1 MYSSVLALAAA
12 EAVTVSDIPSSVIA
26 ALGSIGGVI
35 GLEVTRRWLSRS
47 KEKSDV
53 ATTIRAEL
61 RTEIAG
67 LKKEIDD
74 LEEELTRW
82 KDKYYTLRESY
93 LNAQTFVDQQH
104 KNVHMP
110 KLPEADNDP
119 DTRRATGRHEA
130 SSADEE

>member
-1 MYSSVLALAAA
+1 MYLNVLALAAA

-26 ALGSIGGVI
+26 ALGSVGGVI

-74 LEEELTRW
+74 LEEELTKW
-82 KDKYYTLRESY
+82 KDKYYALRESY
-93 LNAQTFVDQQH
+93 LNAQTFVDKQH
-104 KNVHMP
+104 MDIHMP
-110 KLPEADNDP
+110 QLPEVDNDP
-119 DTRRATGRHEA
+119 DTRGTAGRHEA
-130 SSADEE
+130 PGTDEE